1 MNQKYRWHL
10 VWLALFLHGMTLF
23 GQNQEG
29 KTFTLDQAINYAQ
42 DNHPDIQLKKLQ
54 IRDAEQRVKE
64 TAAIGLPQIN
74 GGLEYQYF
82 IEKPRQIA
90 PDFLS
95 PAVYGIL
102 FQEGLVQPFP
112 IDVGTQEFTFA
123 QSHNLTPSVTLSSL
137 IFDGSYIVG
146 LRAARSYNSLVQK
159 DLNISFANVRK
170 NVIDA
175 YLPLLIIDENLKN
188 LDLNITNLSQLLKQ
202 TEATFKE
209 GFVEKL
215 DVDRLKL
222 SLSNL
227 ESERENLIRQRVVAL
242 NALKMQ
248 MGFPVGSQMDIEG
261 SIEQVL
267 ETSKGQQLLASTL
280 SVDNRPEVDYLNTT
294 IALNELNIQRYKA
307 GYLPSLSAYVSYQ
320 NTYLGDDFSNGT
332 WLPTSVFGAKL
343 NIPIFAG
350 MGRKAQIERAKIDL
364 EEVKVRKE
372 QALEGFTL
380 ELSNAKTNFINAQA
394 RLEVRK
400 DNLDLAQQIYETTQI
415 KYKEGVGSSIEVS
428 TAEQG
433 LYQSQQY
440 YYQAVFEL
448 LRAEADLAKALGQ

>member
-10 VWLALFLHGMTLF
+10 VWLAFFLHGMTLF

-29 KTFTLDQAINYAQ
+29 KIFTLDQAINYAQ

-54 IRDAEQRVKE
+54 IRDAEQQVKE

-188 LDLNITNLSQLLKQ
+188 LDLNISNLSQLLEQ

-294 IALNELNIQRYKA
+294 IELNELNIQRYKA

-332 WLPTSVFGAKL
+332 WLPTSVFGARL

-380 ELSNAKTNFINAQA
+380 ELSNAKTNFINAQG

-400 DNLDLAQQIYETTQI
+400 ENLDLAQQIYETTQI

>member
-1 MNQKYRWHL
+1 MNKKYRWHL
-10 VWLALFLHGMTLF
+10 VWLALFLHGMILF

-54 IRDAEQRVKE
+54 IRDAEQQVKE

-90 PDFLS
+90 PDFLT

-102 FQEGLVQPFP
+102 FQEGLIQPFP
-112 IDVGTQEFTFA
+112 LDVGTQEFTFA
-123 QSHNLTPSVTLSSL
+123 QSHNLTPSVSLSSL

-188 LDLNITNLSQLLKQ
+188 LDLNISNLSQLLEQ

-248 MGFPVGSQMDIEG
+248 MGFPVDSQMDIEG

-267 ETSKGQQLLASTL
+267 ATSKGQQLLASTL

-294 IALNELNIQRYKA
+294 IELNELNIQRYKA

-400 DNLDLAQQIYETTQI
+400 DNLDLAKQIYETTQI

-440 YYQAVFEL
+440 YYQSVFEL
-448 LRAEADLAKALGQ
+448 LRAEADLAKAIGQ

>member
-1 MNQKYRWHL
+1 MNKKYRWHL
-10 VWLALFLHGMTLF
+10 VWLALLLHGMTLL

-54 IRDAEQRVKE
+54 IRDAEQQVKE

-102 FQEGLVQPFP
+102 FQKGLIQPFP
-112 IDVGTQEFTFA
+112 FTVGTQEFTFA
-123 QSHNLTPSVTLSSL
+123 QSHNLTPSVSLSSL

-188 LDLNITNLSQLLKQ
+188 LDLNISNLSQLLEQ

-242 NALKMQ
+242 NVLKMQ
-248 MGFPVGSQMDIEG
+248 MGFPVDSQMDIEG

-267 ETSKGQQLLASTL
+267 ATSKGQQLLASTL
-280 SVDNRPEVDYLNTT
+280 SVDDRPEVDYLNTT
-294 IALNELNIQRYKA
+294 IELNELNIQRYKA

-400 DNLDLAQQIYETTQI
+400 DNLDLAKQIYETTQI

-440 YYQAVFEL
+440 YYQSVFEL
-448 LRAEADLAKALGQ
+448 LRAEADLAKAIGQ